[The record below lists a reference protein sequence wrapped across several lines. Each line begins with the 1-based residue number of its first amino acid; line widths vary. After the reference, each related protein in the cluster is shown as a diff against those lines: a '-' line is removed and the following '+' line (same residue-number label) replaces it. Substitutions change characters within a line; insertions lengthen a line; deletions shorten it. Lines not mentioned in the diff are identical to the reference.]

1 MPPPLLPLFLA
12 APVVVFVRTCFCRR
26 SPLPPSTEAA
36 VAAAVIPPEPPSME
50 VAVAAAVA
58 ATLAAAVGVGRSRRI
73 TGRCCRCFR
82 RTHSG
87 GGGPLS
93 QGDPWKFSSAPPSR
107 CRSGPSRR
115 RRRRF
120 GKPELPSPPVLHA
133 AASWMLT
140 MVDPGL
146 PRLPR
151 SVAEVLGTGSILSE
165 LAAILAEHSWTVHKE
180 GLVRTPEE
188 RTGRGLH
195 AFLLYLAFG
204 EVTVSGLEKITLVGV
219 DKDGRVYLM
228 HLLFSVRVNIYLTEC
243 RLFACVG
250 ELPAEPPPR

>member
-1 MPPPLLPLFLA
+1 MEIFVCPSQPLPVGSITPAPAPSLSPLATYFLALGAVSVKTRLLPPL
-12 APVVVFVRTCFCRR
+12 
-26 SPLPPSTEAA
+26 
-36 VAAAVIPPEPPSME
+36 
-50 VAVAAAVA
+50 
-58 ATLAAAVGVGRSRRI
+58 
-73 TGRCCRCFR
+73 
-82 RTHSG
+82 
-87 GGGPLS
+87 
-93 QGDPWKFSSAPPSR
+93 
-107 CRSGPSRR
+107 
-115 RRRRF
+115 
-120 GKPELPSPPVLHA
+120 LHA